1 MRGGEAEQDRASGE
15 MGQCIVLQDVGVHLL
30 AVHIELGCRSTRGDP
45 RKEEGKEE
53 IINSSWPA
61 RCSLS
66 HDCDTQ
72 AEEGRTTGCGGAG
85 KGGAQD
91 RVARA
96 EEVRTTGCGGTDG
109 GGSTVVVQ
117 AEEGSTMS
125 CSGAN
130 QGGEHDEL

>member
-1 MRGGEAEQDRASGE
+1 M
-15 MGQCIVLQDVGVHLL
+15 
-30 AVHIELGCRSTRGDP
+30 HIELGCRSTRGDR

-53 IINSSWPA
+53 IIDSPWPA
-61 RCSLS
+61 RCSSS
-66 HDCDTQ
+66 HDRDTQ

-96 EEVRTTGCGGTDG
+96 EEVRATGCGGTDG
-109 GGSTVVVQ
+109 EGSTVVAR

-125 CSGAN
+125 RSGAN
-130 QGGEHDEL
+130 EGGEHDEL